1 MKKLTLKAKLREKT
15 GKGYARKLRREG
27 MIPAI
32 LYGPHLK
39 ESISLEV
46 ERKELKNIIS
56 HRSTHEQIL
65 TLDIANQKANKKW
78 EVIVKSAQRNWLKG
92 GIQHIDFLQV
102 TRGEKLTT
110 TVPLSFVGKTL
121 GEKVGGIV
129 EHLVREIEIE
139 CVPRD
144 IPPVIEVD
152 VTPLGIGDSLRVRD
166 LKVSPEVK
174 VITHPEGIVVSVISP
189 APEEVV
195 VTEEEKVPAEEVEV
209 VGEKKE
215 EEEGET
221 EKKE

>member
-46 ERKELKNIIS
+46 ERKELKNIVS
-56 HRSTHEQIL
+56 HRSPHEQIL

-110 TVPLSFVGKTL
+110 TVPLSFVGKTS
-121 GEKVGGIV
+121 GEKEGGIV
-129 EHLVREIEIE
+129 EHLVRAVEVE
-139 CVPRD
+139 CIPRD

-152 VTPLGIGDSLRVRD
+152 VTLLDIGDSLRVRD

-174 VITHPEGIVVSVISP
+174 VITHPEEIVASVISP

>member
-1 MKKLTLKAKLREKT
+1 MKRLTLKAKLREKT

-27 MIPAI
+27 MIPAV

-46 ERKELKNIIS
+46 EKKDLKDIVS
-56 HRSTHEQIL
+56 HRSPHEHIL
-65 TLDIANQKANKKW
+65 TLDIVNQRANKKR
-78 EVIVKSAQRNWLKG
+78 EVIVKSAQRNWLRG
-92 GIQHIDFLQV
+92 GLQHIDFLEV

-110 TVPLSFVGKTL
+110 TVPLSFMGKTQ

-129 EHLVREIEIE
+129 EHLVREVEVE
-139 CVPRD
+139 CLPRD

-152 VTPLGIGDSLRVRD
+152 VTPLDIGDSLRVKD
-166 LKVSPEVK
+166 LKVPPQVK
-174 VITHPEGIVVSVISP
+174 VITHPEEIVVSVISP